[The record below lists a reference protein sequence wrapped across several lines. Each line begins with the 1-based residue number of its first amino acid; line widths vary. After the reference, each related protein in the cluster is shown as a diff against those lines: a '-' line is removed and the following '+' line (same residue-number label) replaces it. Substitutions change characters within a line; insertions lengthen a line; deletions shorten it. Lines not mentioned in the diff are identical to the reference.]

1 MYSASRSISPLYARS
16 LSETFIFRPSGTEDV
31 VRVYAECEDASQVNK
46 LAVEV
51 AGLVYDYAGG
61 RGERASL
68 DKL

>member
-1 MYSASRSISPLYARS
+1 MRETHPSF
-16 LSETFIFRPSGTEDV
+16 LSSRPSGTEDV

-61 RGERASL
+61 YGERASL
-68 DKL
+68 EKL